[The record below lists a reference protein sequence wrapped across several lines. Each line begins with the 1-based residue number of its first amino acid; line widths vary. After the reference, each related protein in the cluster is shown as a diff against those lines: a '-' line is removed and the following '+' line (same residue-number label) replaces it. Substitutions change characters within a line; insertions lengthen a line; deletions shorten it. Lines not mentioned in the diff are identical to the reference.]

1 MAKQKNF
8 IQSAID
14 SLKELFQTRP
24 VRQAVEKTDRRSI
37 SRGKSIVKGLEKQFK
52 DKEIA
57 ESLEISRQKYT
68 SLKNQVKHGK
78 VASSTLNDLLEQA
91 GEKAKENTGRPRDEV
106 GLYISD
112 VPIAGKSEFKI
123 DYEEMGQ
130 DWIRNNIKWATEVK
144 PGGFAS
150 KQSALNWYGGVTGG
164 KEYFK
169 IVKGKKNPQGRYRY
183 HIYDVRTTQERSR
196 KGSVSGKLK
205 AQSKI
210 DRDKIG

>member
-1 MAKQKNF
+1 MAKRKNF
-8 IQSAID
+8 IQGAID
-14 SLKELFQTRP
+14 SLRELFQTRP
-24 VRQAVEKTDRRSI
+24 IKQAVEKADRRSV
-37 SRGKSIVKGLEKQFK
+37 SRGKSIIRDLEKTFR

-57 ESLEISRQKYT
+57 ESLEISRQKYS
-68 SLKNQVKHGK
+68 SLKRQIKSGK

-112 VPIAGKSEFKI
+112 VPVNGKSEFKI

-130 DWIRNNIKWATEVK
+130 NWITKSIPWATEVK

-169 IVKGKKNPQGRYRY
+169 IVKGRKNAQGRYRY
-183 HIYDVRTTQERSR
+183 HIYDVRTQQERTR
-196 KGSVSGKLK
+196 KGSVTGKMK
-205 AQSKI
+205 AQGRI
-210 DRDKIG
+210 DRDRIK

>member
-1 MAKQKNF
+1 MAKKKNF

-24 VRQAVEKTDRRSI
+24 VRDAVEKTDRRSV
-37 SRGKSIVKGLEKQFK
+37 SRGQSIVRDLEKQFK

-68 SLKNQVKHGK
+68 SLKNQVKRGQ

-130 DWIRNNIKWATEVK
+130 DWIQNNIKWATEVK

-169 IVKGKKNPQGRYRY
+169 IVKGKKNAQGRFRY

-205 AQSKI
+205 AQSRI
-210 DRDKIG
+210 DRDRIR